1 MKILVTVKEVA
12 EPDDDFAIE
21 DTDIAASD
29 LEYDLNEWDDY
40 AIEAAVQLAEAGIAD
55 EVVTVTIG
63 PERAEETIRMA
74 LAKGADRAVRV
85 WDDAFE
91 AGFADVAAK
100 VTTFEAVVDAEEPD
114 LILGGVQAADTGF
127 GATGRALAER
137 IGFEHAAV
145 VNDLEV
151 DADAGVAHVHREL
164 EGGIEELTDVDLP
177 AVLTVQT
184 GLNEPRA
191 TRASGASGRRS
202 ARRSTRR
209 TSPTSGCRPTTS
221 RARWRSPRCTRAES
235 ESNAEIID
243 GDAGRARR
251 ALPRSSARRGERVM
265 SDVLV
270 VSEHRRG
277 ELRDVSYEA
286 ITAGREIADARVATF
301 TSR

>member
-127 GATGRALAER
+127 GATGVALAER

-184 GLNEPRA
+184 GLNEPRY
-191 TRASGASGRRS
+191 ASLRASGRRS

-221 RARWRSPRCTRAES
+221 RARWRSPRCTSRRAS
-235 ESNAEIID
+235 RTPRSSTATR
-243 GDAGRARR
+243 GRARR
-251 ALPRSSARRGERVM
+251 ALPRSSARRG
-265 SDVLV
+265 
-270 VSEHRRG
+270 
-277 ELRDVSYEA
+277 
-286 ITAGREIADARVATF
+286 
-301 TSR
+301 